1 MTILQHTTDYA
12 KLPAETLAAF
22 QGIPAAVISDAVGER
37 MTMGGAINPLT
48 REMRICGQ
56 ARTAD
61 CLSGDNSPIRVAL
74 QIAEAGE
81 VIVADAKAYEER
93 AVLGGLIA
101 LFAME
106 QKVGGLVIDG
116 SVRDSEEIIEA
127 GLNVFCRSVVPCRP
141 KRQNEGAI
149 DADITCGGV
158 KLRSGDL
165 VIGDAD
171 GVVVVPLARVDEVLQ
186 AAQAILAKEAKLM
199 ESLQN
204 GGTLAEYMGKVE
216 VRKV

>member
-1 MTILQHTTDYA
+1 MTIRQHTTDYT
-12 KLPAETLAAF
+12 KLSAEMLEAF
-22 QGIPAAVISDAVGER
+22 ADIPAAVISDAVGER
-37 MTMGGAINPLT
+37 MTMGGAINPLA

-61 CLSGDNSPIRVAL
+61 CLPGDNSPIRVAL

-81 VIVADAKAYEER
+81 VVVADAKGYEER

-149 DADITCGGV
+149 DADITCGGAKV
-158 KLRSGDL
+158 QAGDL
-165 VIGDAD
+165 IIGDAD
-171 GVVVVPLARVDEVLQ
+171 GVVVVPLARVDEVLE

-216 VRKV
+216 VQKV

>member
-1 MTILQHTTDYA
+1 MTILQHTTDYP
-12 KLPAETLAAF
+12 KLPADTLAVFAD
-22 QGIPAAVISDAVGER
+22 IPAAVISDAVGER

-48 REMRICGQ
+48 RDMRICGQ

-61 CLSGDNSPIRVAL
+61 CLPGDNSPIRVAL
-74 QIAEAGE
+74 QIAKEGE

-116 SVRDSEEIIEA
+116 SVRDSDEIIEA

-149 DADITCGGV
+149 DAEITCGGAKV
-158 KLRSGDL
+158 KSGDL
-165 VIGDAD
+165 IIGDAD
-171 GVVVVPLARVDEVLQ
+171 GVVVVPLARVDEVLE

-199 ESLQN
+199 DNLQK
-204 GGTLAEYMGKVE
+204 GGTLAEYMGTIEVQKV
-216 VRKV
+216 

>member
-1 MTILQHTTDYA
+1 MPITQYTTNFTT
-12 KLPAETLAAF
+12 LPAVVLNAYAD
-22 QGIPAAVISDAVGER
+22 IPAAVVSDAVGER
-37 MTMGGAINPLT
+37 MTMGGAINPLVPS
-48 REMRICGQ
+48 MRICGQ

-61 CLSGDNSPIRVAL
+61 CLPGDNSPIRVAL
-74 QIAEAGE
+74 QIAQAGE

-106 QKVGGLVIDG
+106 QRVGGLVIDG

-149 DADITCGGV
+149 DADIKCGGV
-158 KLRSGDL
+158 KVQSGDL

-171 GVVVVPLARVDEVLQ
+171 GVVVVPLARVDEVLE

-199 ESLQN
+199 DSLQN
-204 GGTLAEYMGKVE
+204 GGSLAEYMGVIEVQKV
-216 VRKV
+216 